1 MPKPT
6 IYDLPAKK
14 MAETDRAIQ
23 LEVDKGKVE
32 WFPKSQVEFD
42 GKTLSCPEWLLV
54 EKGLEYLL

>member
-6 IYDLPAKK
+6 IHDLPAKL
-14 MAETDRAIQ
+14 MAETDRAYQ
-23 LEVDKGKVE
+23 LEVDKGKHE

-42 GKTLSCPEWLLV
+42 GSTLTCPEWLLV